1 MINSI
6 NEFACMRILFVI
18 IQNAIVW
25 TCRIHE
31 WEPMSPSI
39 FDQIDWAHWLIHLLG
54 HVRIPKILRS
64 IFGGGLLPLLLEA
77 KISLYCSSWLRAI
90 SGSLDFLSHV
100 PHAETAGPT

>member
-39 FDQIDWAHWLIHLLG
+39 FDEIDWAHWLIHLLG
-54 HVRIPKILRS
+54 HVRTPKILWR
-64 IFGGGLLPLLLEA
+64 IFFGGRLTAFTRSKDLSLL
-77 KISLYCSSWLRAI
+77 
-90 SGSLDFLSHV
+90 
-100 PHAETAGPT
+100 